1 MRAGLLVE
9 KHLTAEGA
17 ECAEVFPSLSTIA
30 SSESGFVHLIFVN
43 GLGPASGR

>member
-17 ECAEVFPSLSTIA
+17 ECAEVFRRSARSRRSSPA
-30 SSESGFVHLIFVN
+30 SSTWSL
-43 GLGPASGR
+43 